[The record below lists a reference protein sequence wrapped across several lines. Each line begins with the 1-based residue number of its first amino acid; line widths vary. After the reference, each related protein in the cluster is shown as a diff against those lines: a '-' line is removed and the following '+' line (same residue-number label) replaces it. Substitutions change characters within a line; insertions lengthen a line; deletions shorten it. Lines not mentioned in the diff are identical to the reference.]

1 LPDGAAIPL
10 SALDY
15 GQEHAGPGLLELD
28 APALRLRRLV
38 ERLAGQADPSA
49 RGVTEELL
57 AAAEEAERALIERS
71 RRIRQLENLS
81 ITDELTGL
89 LNRRGFQEMLRRAL
103 ADAERHGETGLL
115 LLCDLDHFKATNDS
129 YGHLAGDS
137 VLSAVAETLRRSTRR
152 NDAVARLGGD
162 EFAVLMPR
170 TPVERA
176 ERLAAKLSE
185 AVNRLLVPWG
195 RKQIPVAASFGWESY
210 GPNSRPDRLF
220 FLADRK
226 LYRCKRPQAPDIVE
240 H

>member
-1 LPDGAAIPL
+1 MPDGAAMPL
-10 SALDY
+10 
-15 GQEHAGPGLLELD
+15 HAFEPGLEPAGARGFELD
-28 APALRLRRLV
+28 ATALRLRRLAQ
-38 ERLAGQADPSA
+38 RMADQAAPAA
-49 RGVTEELL
+49 REAAEELL
-57 AAAEEAERALIERS
+57 AAAEEAERALVERS

-103 ADAERHGETGLL
+103 ADGERHGEEGLL

-137 VLSAVAETLRRSTRR
+137 VLGAVAELLRRTTRR

-162 EFAVLMPR
+162 EFAVLMPK

-176 ERLAAKLSE
+176 ERLAAKLSA
-185 AVNRLLVPWG
+185 AVNGLFVPWG

-226 LYRCKRPQAPDIVE
+226 LYRCKRPQAPDIVG

>member
-1 LPDGAAIPL
+1 MPDGAAMSLTAFEIAQERGTASL
-10 SALDY
+10 LDFDGVALK
-15 GQEHAGPGLLELD
+15 
-28 APALRLRRLV
+28 LRRLA
-38 ERLAGQADPSA
+38 ERMAGQADPGA
-49 RGVTEELL
+49 RAAAEELL
-57 AAAEEAERALIERS
+57 AAAEEAEQALVERS

-103 ADAERHGETGLL
+103 ADAERHGEEGLL
-115 LLCDLDHFKATNDS
+115 LLCDLNRFKATNDT

-162 EFAVLMPR
+162 EFAVLMPK
-170 TPVERA
+170 TPVGRA
-176 ERLAAKLSE
+176 ERLAAKLSHK
-185 AVNRLLVPWG
+185 VNSLLVPWG
-195 RKQIPVAASFGWESY
+195 HEQIPVAASFGWESY
-210 GPNSRPDRLF
+210 GPKSRPDRLF

-226 LYRCKRPQAPDIVE
+226 LYRCKRPHAPDIVE

>member
-1 LPDGAAIPL
+1 MPLTAFDLGLELGREHGGAN
-10 SALDY
+10 
-15 GQEHAGPGLLELD
+15 LLELD
-28 APALRLRRLV
+28 NTALRLRRLA
-38 ERLAGQADPSA
+38 ERMAGQLDPA
-49 RGVTEELL
+49 GRTLAEELL
-57 AAAEEAERALIERS
+57 AAAEEAERALVERG

-89 LNRRGFQEMLRRAL
+89 LNRRGFQELLRRSL
-103 ADAERHGETGLL
+103 ADAERHGEHGLL
-115 LLCDLDHFKATNDS
+115 LLCDLDHFKATNDT

-137 VLSAVAETLRRSTRR
+137 VLAAVAETLRRTTRR

-162 EFAVLMPR
+162 EFAVLMPK

-176 ERLAAKLSE
+176 ERLASKLSH

-195 RKQIPVAASFGWESY
+195 RKAIPVAASFGWEAY

-226 LYRCKRPQAPDIVE
+226 LYRCKRPEAPDIAG